1 MPTSTPVTTPDTS
14 QPTRILA
21 SKLTPPHFGNALI
34 ARPRLMDQL
43 AFPPGGGLTL
53 IVAPAGSGKTS
64 LVSQWLQNVEC
75 KAQSVE
81 QPNSE
86 CAAPVPRSP
95 VCALRSAWL
104 SLDED
109 DNDPR
114 RFWRHLFAALEP
126 ALPKLA
132 ESWALLQRLEA
143 ADLGAAAIIALIE
156 QLADANR
163 PICLI
168 LDDYH
173 SIRDGNDAIHGA
185 MARLITQQPARLHLI
200 IASRREPPLP
210 LTACHRRLAVADL
223 AFRVDEADALLAQA
237 LGVAAPPATLSVIMT
252 RTEGWAAGVR
262 LAALA
267 LAEGQALTGDV
278 TAFGGSHQYVFD
290 YLMEEVFSTLPPPVQ
305 ALLLATSLPDRVCA
319 SLCAALLAADATL
332 PGGQPALDA
341 EAAQRTLERLARQG
355 LFLLPLDAA
364 QGWFRYHQLFREF
377 LRHRLAQTGP
387 ERLRT
392 LWRAAGRW
400 FAQQDLIDEAVAAL
414 VAGSDPAGAADL
426 VERRVGHWLW
436 ERYEAPAV
444 RGWLDRLPSDAIHT
458 RWRLIVADLLTS
470 LQGGPAAIAAYA
482 APRIEA
488 LLQFVPPDPWRAAWL
503 DGAPPPRA
511 QTAADREHRALLAQ
525 LTFVLLNNDRLV
537 NGGKEFARLARLAEQ
552 WITPDDGALYLTLV
566 GSCAIVACFQ
576 GEVAAAARSYR
587 VMGAQA
593 NAAGS
598 PPILLA
604 ARIGE
609 GTTAFWAG
617 QVEVARQHWMQA
629 LSYGRRHQLQRSTM
643 VAMALARLGRLEYER
658 DQREAA
664 RRALQTSLEIPWQ
677 WWEPESHVP
686 AAFALALTQAA
697 DGAYDAALQALDRV
711 ERLAEL
717 GQDQAL
723 LAVLSALRAQLWLRC
738 GESERACGWLAGDT
752 PQAIRARYAGLFLA
766 LREPADLALARV
778 LLAARRATEARDL
791 LDEVLGHAGAQGRE
805 RSRWEAGMLLAL
817 AHAALGAFGEA
828 LDLLDSLLPELLR
841 AGLVRLVLDEGEP
854 ARALLVRRAAQGRP
868 GDYGRAAAEQFLRR
882 FDPPGRGQ
890 EALPDDPLPPLV
902 EPLSNRELD
911 VLRLLD
917 VGADTRQIA
926 ERLQLAE
933 STVKWHVRNL
943 CEKLQV
949 RTRIQVVA
957 RARAIGLLT

>member
-1 MPTSTPVTTPDTS
+1 MSSSTPVPTPDIVQT
-14 QPTRILA
+14 TRLLA
-21 SKLTPPHFGNALI
+21 SKLSPPHFGNELI
-34 ARPRLMDQL
+34 ARPRLLDQL
-43 AFPPGGGLTL
+43 AFPPGGGLTV

-64 LVSQWLQNVEC
+64 LMSQWLLNVERR
-75 KAQSVE
+75 AQSVE

-86 CAAPVPRSP
+86 YAGPV
-95 VCALRSAWL
+95 LRSTWL

-143 ADLGAAAIIALIE
+143 AELGTAAITALIT
-156 QLADANR
+156 QLAGANQ

-173 SIRDGNDAIHGA
+173 CIRDGNDAIHGA
-185 MARLITQQPARLHLI
+185 MANLIAQWPAQLHLI
-200 IASRREPPLP
+200 IASRSEPPLP
-210 LTACHRRLAVADL
+210 PVTGHRRLAMADL
-223 AFRVDEADALLAQA
+223 AFRADEAAALVAQA
-237 LGVAAPPATLSVIMT
+237 LGVAAPSATLNAIVT
-252 RTEGWAAGVR
+252 KTEGWAAGVR
-262 LAALA
+262 LAALV
-267 LAEGQALTGDV
+267 LAEGQDLAGI
-278 TAFGGSHQYVFD
+278 AAGFGGSHQYVFD
-290 YLMEEVFSTLPPPVQ
+290 YLMEEIFSTLPPAVQ
-305 ALLLATSLPDRVCA
+305 ALLLVTSLPNRVCA
-319 SLCAALLAADATL
+319 ALCVALLAADAPL
-332 PGGQPALDA
+332 ADGQPVPDA
-341 EAAQRTLERLARQG
+341 EAAQRMLERLARQG
-355 LFLLPLDAA
+355 LFLLPLDTA

-387 ERLRT
+387 QRVRI
-392 LWRAAGRW
+392 LWRAAGHW

-414 VAGSDPAGAADL
+414 VAGDAAAGAADL

-444 RGWLDRLPSDAIHT
+444 RGWLDRLPMDSIHT

-488 LLQFVPPDPWRAAWL
+488 LLQLVPPDPWRTAWL
-503 DGAPPPRA
+503 DGAPPPPE
-511 QTAADREHRALLAQ
+511 QTAIDREHRALLAQ

-566 GSCAIVACFQ
+566 GSYAIVACFQ
-576 GEVAAAARSYR
+576 GDMAAAARSYR
-587 VMGAQA
+587 TMGAQA
-593 NAAGS
+593 NTAGS

-609 GTTAFWAG
+609 GTAAFWAG
-617 QVEVARQHWMQA
+617 QIEAARQHFVQA
-629 LSYGRRHQLQRSTM
+629 LSDGRRHQLQRTTIG
-643 VAMALARLGRLEYER
+643 AMALARLGRLEYER

-664 RRALQTSLEIPWQ
+664 QRALEASLDIPWQ
-677 WWEPESHVP
+677 WWEPESRVP
-686 AAFALALTQAA
+686 AAFALALTRAA
-697 DGAYDAALQALDRV
+697 DGAYDAAHQALDQI
-711 ERLAEL
+711 EHLAEL

-723 LAVLSALRAQLWLRC
+723 LAVLGALRAQLWLRC
-738 GESERACGWLAGDT
+738 GAPERACHWLAGAT
-752 PQAIRARYAGLFLA
+752 PEAIRARYAGLFLA

-778 LLAARRATEARDL
+778 LLAAGRATAARDL
-791 LDEVLGHAGAQGRE
+791 LDEVLGHARAQGRE

-817 AHAALGAFGEA
+817 AHSALGAFGEA
-828 LDLLDSLLPELLR
+828 LDLLDSLLPELLC

-854 ARALLVRRAAQGRP
+854 ARALLVRRAARGRP
-868 GDYGRAAAEQFLRR
+868 GDQGRAAAEQFLQR
-882 FDPPGRGQ
+882 FNSPGRGQ
-890 EALPDDPLPPLV
+890 EGLPDDHLPPLV
-902 EPLSNRELD
+902 EPLSDRELD

-917 VGADTRQIA
+917 IGATTRQIA
-926 ERLQLAE
+926 EQLQLAE

-943 CEKLQV
+943 CGKLQV
-949 RTRIQVVA
+949 RTRLQVVA